1 MEILLRLEER
11 SIPFPKRQLVSSKVS
26 DYDNY
31 IESLLIILQRDME
44 IFEDL
49 TAYPYDPTNPYE
61 FTDKTNFA
69 ADMEQ
74 FDSSSAKKLANC
86 IIIVL

>member
-1 MEILLRLEER
+1 MFTLL
-11 SIPFPKRQLVSSKVS
+11 I
-26 DYDNY
+26 
-31 IESLLIILQRDME
+31 IIILQRDME
-44 IFEDL
+44 VFEDL
-49 TAYPYDPTNPYE
+49 TEFPYHPTNPYE

-74 FDSSSAKKLANC
+74 FDSSSAKKLATS